1 MRTRFAGRSE
11 EEIDEAMTELAEFRE
26 TVLDNARIRP
36 GETVLDAG
44 TGTGLIALGA
54 TERVGA
60 DGDVLA
66 LDVSIDC
73 LEELRGASTAPN
85 IFYLIGSADVL
96 PLPDA
101 SIDVVCTRSVLIYV
115 NDKGE
120 AAREF
125 FRVLRAG
132 GRVSIFEPINRRR
145 RHISEVVEFGAL
157 AQEIRSWEEEVD
169 ANSDDPML
177 NFDEGDLERFFA
189 AAGFDAIE
197 LDFRRGEAEL
207 PADRWLSGIGAP
219 GRRSVLD
226 VWAERFPAD
235 QLEELLSIVRTHGSV
250 RLAWP
255 QLYLTAAKT

>member
-1 MRTRFAGRSE
+1 
-11 EEIDEAMTELAEFRE
+11 MTELAEFRE

-36 GETVLDAG
+36 GDTVLDAG

-66 LDVSIDC
+66 LDVSVDC
-73 LEELRGASTAPN
+73 LEDLRRASTASN

-96 PLPDA
+96 PLPDT
-101 SIDVVCTRSVLIYV
+101 SVDVVCTRSVLIYV
-115 NDKGE
+115 NDKEE

-125 FRVLRAG
+125 FRVLRSG

-145 RHISEVVEFGAL
+145 RHISEVVDFGTL
-157 AQEIRSWEEEVD
+157 AQEVREWEGEVD
-169 ANSDDPML
+169 ASGDDPML
-177 NFDEGDLERFFA
+177 NFDERDLERFFT

-197 LDFRRGEAEL
+197 LDLRPGEAEL
-207 PADRWLSGIGAP
+207 SPDRWLTAIGAP
-219 GRRSVLD
+219 GRKSVLD
-226 VWAERFPAD
+226 VWAKRFPAD
-235 QLEELLSIVRTHGSV
+235 QLEELLSIVRTHGSL

-255 QLYLTAAKT
+255 QLYLTAVKP